1 MAQTIKIKRSTA
13 SAAPATIAAGELA
26 YSKGSQTLYIGD
38 PDTGNAN
45 TPLPIGPAIINNAGT
60 VSRATGV
67 TATELQ
73 QIMDTEVGVDVQA
86 YDADLTTI
94 GGLSKTNG
102 NVIVGNGS
110 TWTSSPLT
118 TELAAISSNV
128 TIGDATDVTVTTS
141 GDLTVTG
148 DLSVLGT
155 LTTIETTEVRT
166 EDNNIVLNYGTGDTS
181 ASANG
186 GGITIQD
193 AVDAATDASLSWVQ
207 ASDLWN
213 LSHGLQINGTT
224 RINTAGKVTAS
235 DGTTLKPGITFSA
248 DTNTGIARTTENS
261 GRINF
266 ISNGAVKAYVQT
278 GTASPEVET
287 MYVDGILDVSSK
299 VTWSGGSST
308 LANTAADKRI
318 TSLAFNTTNGV
329 FTVNTAD
336 NVDFTVDL
344 DGRYLTDVAFSDI
357 QAASVQTSA
366 ELVTP
371 GFSNDDTSLMT
382 AAAIDDLILSKNY
395 GSGSG
400 DITQVNITAG
410 TGLSGSV
417 NTTSGNHVQTLAVDL
432 SELTDM
438 TAAVDR
444 TQDELIILDNGADR
458 RKLISEI
465 PLSAFKTS
473 AGTDLEFE
481 NEFLTL
487 NATSTVTNQNGGIR
501 VERTGVNSD
510 AVIYWNDAESKWYFG
525 TEGLGNSIGVGDITQ
540 VAMTSTDGSVTFG
553 GAASATGTVG
563 DLSFDVEVDT
573 IDGGTY

>member
-38 PDTGNAN
+38 PDTNNAN
-45 TPLPIGPAIINNAGT
+45 SPLPIGSAIINNAGS

-73 QIMDTEVGVDVQA
+73 QVMDVEVGVDVQA

-94 GGLSKTNG
+94 GGLSKADG
-102 NVIVGNGS
+102 NLIVGNGTAWSVS
-110 TWTSSPLT
+110 TLS
-118 TELAAISSNV
+118 TELGQLSSNV

-148 DLSVLGT
+148 DLSVLGS

-193 AVDAATDASLSWVQ
+193 AVDAANDASLSWVS

-213 LSHGLQINGTT
+213 LSHGLQVNGTT
-224 RINTAGKVTAS
+224 RVSTAGKILAQN
-235 DGTTLKPGITFSA
+235 GTLVKPGITFSA
-248 DTNTGIARTTENS
+248 DSNTGISRTTDNS
-261 GRINF
+261 GRLNF
-266 ISNGAVKAYVQT
+266 ISGGVVQAYIQT
-278 GTASPEVET
+278 GNENPQVDT
-287 MYVDGILDVSSK
+287 MYVNGILDVNSK
-299 VTWSGGSST
+299 VSWSGGSST
-308 LANTAADKRI
+308 LANIAYDKRLL
-318 TSLAFNTTNGV
+318 SLDFNSSTGLFTANNGDNTD
-329 FTVNTAD
+329 FTVN
-336 NVDFTVDL
+336 L
-344 DGRYLTDVAFSDI
+344 DGRYLTSVAFSNL
-357 QAASVQTSA
+357 QAGAVQTSA

-382 AAAIDDLILSKNY
+382 AAAIDDLILSKGY
-395 GSGSG
+395 ASG
-400 DITQVNITAG
+400 DITGVTAG
-410 TGLSGSV
+410 TGLAGGGNSGSV
-417 NTTSGNHVQTLAVDL
+417 TLSVDL

-438 TAAVDR
+438 TQAVDR

-465 PLSAFKTS
+465 PLNSFKTS

-481 NEFLTL
+481 DNFLTL
-487 NATSTVTNQNGGIR
+487 NATSTVVSQNGGIT
-501 VERTGVNSD
+501 VERSGVSQD
-510 AVIYWNDAESKWYFG
+510 AVLYWNESAGKWYFG
-525 TEGLGNSIGVGDITQ
+525 IEGIGNSIGVGDITQ
-540 VAMTSTDGSVTFG
+540 VQMTSTDGSVTFG
-553 GAASATGTVG
+553 GAASATGSAG
-563 DLSFDVEVDT
+563 DISFDVEVDT